1 MGTLHGGSRRT
12 REASQVNSHF
22 TELYEPSLHLQSAD
36 VCLFKLPFSL
46 LFHLTHVF
54 ASLHRVPLIL
64 DSQNLLSLSISLIY
78 LPSNVSRET
87 PPKHLRHLTSYTT
100 HIPLTTY
107 TQLLSTLTPLPPPPQ
122 PRQLSGRHGFS
133 LVRKTGSFS
142 CLNPPGCSAL
152 SGSLH
157 SAFLSHFSP
166 SLFLSPSLP
175 RSSSSARARCTPAEI
190 LPLSGSH
197 HLSVQFSVVSF
208 SMQSLI
214 PHVGRTSLIAVMSD
228 THVSIY
234 VDSARLV
241 SVEGYKSRQSSNSYA
256 EYRTV
261 RSNPCN
267 DQRTLRILTMGG
279 DVDWTGVVEMFCEE
293 AM

>member
-1 MGTLHGGSRRT
+1 MEVDAQGRQARSTRISRNSTNPLSIFNRRMSVCSSFHSPCCFISRT
-12 REASQVNSHF
+12 
-22 TELYEPSLHLQSAD
+22 
-36 VCLFKLPFSL
+36 SL
-46 LFHLTHVF
+46 LHYIAYLSSLTPRIF
-54 ASLHRVPLIL
+54 S
-64 DSQNLLSLSISLIY
+64 LSLSISFIY

-166 SLFLSPSLP
+166 SLFPSPSLP

-261 RSNPCN
+261 RSNPCI